1 MLATAQP
8 FQTVYKDDWEQEAC
22 QSSKLP
28 IGSLK
33 LETFKEEQG
42 ENTNCINSVVY
53 HKNNLSVS
61 CVVSNQYLM
70 LQWALLGFRN
80 TVLKVQSTQR
90 IKNNLCMS
98 C

>member
-8 FQTVYKDDWEQEAC
+8 LQTEYKDERRKEVC
-22 QSSKLP
+22 QGSILS

-33 LETFKEEQG
+33 LETFKEEQS
-42 ENTNCINSVVY
+42 ENTNRVNSVVY
-53 HKNNLSVS
+53 YKNILNVS
-61 CVVSNQYLM
+61 CFVSNQYLM

-80 TVLKVQSTQR
+80 TILNVQSTQN

-98 C
+98 Y